1 MDCAN
6 KLVTSQQNYSGITT
20 NKCQLGNHYVKVFY
34 RISSLCKIDQKHV
47 KMSDSTMFIRRLEQL
62 KDITKQAMPPS
73 YWEFVTD
80 GIFYKAQQED
90 VYNEVIENVVERL
103 AKGQSGIL
111 VGFGQTG
118 SGKSTTIGGL
128 EFVSNENF
136 GMAPRVVKQ
145 LLEIK
150 KQFNGS
156 NRMKIEMSY
165 IEMSKNAVY
174 DLFKQYPNNLNPWH
188 VDNESTKIIIHTE
201 SQALK
206 ELYIGEARKE
216 TKETKN
222 YLSHINTSVLTF
234 YVTVE
239 DLSFN
244 NVNQVKRR
252 LHLIDMAGSDTVGN
266 LTCVSKTKREVGS
279 ANLAKTSLEQF
290 FLCLVEKSQK
300 AIKSMLRNNPLIFFL
315 KDDLNINSALRFIGH
330 INPDK
335 EHLQIS
341 LSMMRFGQII
351 KGYKPSS
358 IQIEQPAKMTAE
370 NKIRYLQRKLQEV
383 EEERIQ
389 NSMLLN
395 VDLTSNIN
403 SERAEHL
410 QKMVKDYLNNHIS
423 EVDII
428 RVADASM
435 AFKMFKD
442 LYTQWEQERQKLYKE
457 ASLSFGKRISD
468 SDISLQIQKKKWS
481 SRSSS
486 TMATTKGSKEKRR
499 IKKSKDA
506 SVDEK
511 LAIVVEKADKQISVQ
526 SFFDSR
532 VKSPTLKTINSHD
545 ISSGSISQ
553 STKRR
558 RSKFTTSIQRRTSEV
573 KQRSV
578 SSFTDGII
586 SDTLVTSDMIPNQ
599 IEAWNAFLKEPKY
612 TYFMEEYKIN
622 EKNINSVYEQYI
634 EALKLLNE
642 QKVNIDAIKQE
653 IIETKMIMKFKSTDS
668 DKNTEAIFMEAEA
681 KCKEKKENAE
691 KDHIHQKEIVFR
703 YLSELKIYLDR
714 RRDLKEE
721 LTGNFDTFCKEK
733 FNLPIPTVKSPTEI
747 KGSADSI
754 QLNEFHVDENIS
766 EKLIEPVEIS
776 ESQIGQ
782 FKKVMQKERTKVV
795 KMRAFDTKKIYD
807 KKCY

>member
-1 MDCAN
+1 MDCVT
-6 KLVTSQQNYSGITT
+6 KLVTSRQNFSSVKT
-20 NKCQLGNHYVKVFY
+20 NKYQLGNHYVKVFY
-34 RISSLCKIDQKHV
+34 RISSLCKIDQEHV
-47 KMSDSTMFIRRLEQL
+47 KISDSTMFIRRQEQL
-62 KDITKQAMPPS
+62 KDVTKQSMPPS
-73 YWEFVTD
+73 YWEFITD
-80 GIFYKAQQED
+80 GIFYKVQQKE
-90 VYNEVIENVVERL
+90 VYNEVVEDIVNRL
-103 AKGQSGIL
+103 AEGNNGIL

-118 SGKSTTIGGL
+118 SGKSTTIAGL

-136 GMAPRVVKQ
+136 GIAPRVVKQ

-150 KQFNGS
+150 KQFIGD
-156 NRMKIEMSY
+156 NRMTIEMSY

-174 DLFKQYPNNLNPWH
+174 DLFKQYPNNVNAWH
-188 VDNESTKIIIHTE
+188 VDKESTKFIINTE

-206 ELYIGEARKE
+206 ELYLGEARKE

-234 YVTVE
+234 YVTIE

-244 NVNQVKRR
+244 NVNQVKSR

-266 LTCVSKTKREVGS
+266 LTCVFKTKGEVGS

-300 AIKSMLRNNPLIFFL
+300 AIKSRLRTNPLIFFL
-315 KDDLNINSALRFIGH
+315 KDDLNVSSALRFIGH
-330 INPDK
+330 INTDK
-335 EHLQIS
+335 EDLQVS

-358 IQIEQPAKMTAE
+358 IQIEHPAKMTPE
-370 NKIRYLQRKLQEV
+370 NKIRYLQRKLQEL

-395 VDLTSNIN
+395 VDLTSNVN

-410 QKMVKDYLNNHIS
+410 QKIVKDYLNNHIS
-423 EVDII
+423 ELDII
-428 RVADASM
+428 RVVDASM
-435 AFKMFKD
+435 VFKMFKD

-468 SDISLQIQKKKWS
+468 SEISLQKKKWS

-486 TMATTKGSKEKRR
+486 TMATTKVGKEKRR

-511 LAIVVEKADKQISVQ
+511 LSTVEKVDKQISVQ

-532 VKSPTLKTINSHD
+532 VKPSTLKIITSQD

-553 STKRR
+553 SAKRR
-558 RSKFTTSIQRRTSEV
+558 KSKFTTSIQRRASEV

-586 SDTLVTSDMIPNQ
+586 SDTVVTPDIIPNQ
-599 IEAWNAFLKEPKY
+599 IEAWNGFLKDPKY
-612 TYFMEEYKIN
+612 TSFMEEYKSN
-622 EKNINSVYEQYI
+622 EKNISSIYEQYI

-668 DKNTEAIFMEAEA
+668 DKYTEAIFMEAEA
-681 KCKEKKENAE
+681 KCKEKKDNAE

-721 LTGNFDTFCKEK
+721 LTRNFDTFCKEK
-733 FNLPIPTVKSPTEI
+733 FNLPMPTVKCSSPTELI
-747 KGSADSI
+747 KGSAASI
-754 QLNEFHVDENIS
+754 QLNEFHVDETIP
-766 EKLIEPVEIS
+766 EKLIETIEIS
-776 ESQIGQ
+776 EIQIGQ
-782 FKKVMQKERTKVV
+782 FKK
-795 KMRAFDTKKIYD
+795 
-807 KKCY
+807 